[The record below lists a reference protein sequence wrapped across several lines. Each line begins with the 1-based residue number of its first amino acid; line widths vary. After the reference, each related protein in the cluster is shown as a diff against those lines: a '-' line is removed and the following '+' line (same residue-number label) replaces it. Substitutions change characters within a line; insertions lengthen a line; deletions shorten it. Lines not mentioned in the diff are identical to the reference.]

1 MKKLQLILLGIILL
15 TSGKSIS
22 QTDTSK
28 VVIST
33 TIAQK
38 IATDL
43 ISGDFCKKKV
53 IYLELNISELQKKV
67 SIKDSVIFNKQ
78 SKISNLNLIISK
90 KDELLLQQEEISKTY
105 LKDLRKSKRTTLL
118 YKILALIG
126 ASTTGYY
133 ILNK

>member
-28 VVIST
+28 VVITT

-43 ISGDFCKKKV
+43 IAGDFCKKKV
-53 IYLELNISELQKKV
+53 NFLQLNIKELEKKV
-67 SIKDSVIFNKQ
+67 VLKDSMIFNRE
-78 SKISNLNLIISK
+78 SKITNLNSIILK
-90 KDELLLQQEEISKTY
+90 KDEMFTMQEEISKTY

-118 YKILALIG
+118 YKIFTLIG
-126 ASTTGYY
+126 ATATGYY

>member
-33 TIAQK
+33 RIAKK

-43 ISGDFCKKKV
+43 ISGDFCKKKIV
-53 IYLELNISELQKKV
+53 YLELNINELEKKV
-67 SIKDSVIFNKQ
+67 VIKDSMILNRE
-78 SKISNLNLIISK
+78 SKIENLNSLLLK
-90 KDELLLQQEEISKTY
+90 KDEMFTMQEEISKTY
-105 LKDLRKSKRTTLL
+105 LKDLRKYKRTTLL

-133 ILNK
+133 ILTK

>member
-28 VVIST
+28 VVITT

-38 IATDL
+38 ITTDL
-43 ISGDFCKKKV
+43 IAGDFCKKK
-53 IYLELNISELQKKV
+53 INFLELNIKELEKKV
-67 SIKDSVIFNKQ
+67 VVKDSMIFNRE
-78 SKISNLNLIISK
+78 SKITNLNTMLLK
-90 KDELLLQQEEISKTY
+90 KDEMFSMQEEISKTY

-118 YKILALIG
+118 YKVFAIIG
-126 ASTTGYY
+126 ATTTGYF
-133 ILNK
+133 ILLK

>member
-33 TIAQK
+33 RIAK
-38 IATDL
+38 RIATDL
-43 ISGDFCKKKV
+43 VSGDFCKKKI
-53 IYLELNISELQKKV
+53 IYLELNINELQKKV
-67 SIKDSVIFNKQ
+67 VIKDSMILNRE
-78 SKISNLNLIISK
+78 SKIENLNSLLLK
-90 KDELLLQQEEISKTY
+90 KDEMFSMQEEISKTY
-105 LKDLRKSKRTTLL
+105 LKDLRKYKRTTLL

-133 ILNK
+133 ILTK

>member
-126 ASTTGYY
+126 ATTTGYY

>member
-28 VVIST
+28 VVITT

-38 IATDL
+38 ITTDL
-43 ISGDFCKKKV
+43 IAGDFCKKK
-53 IYLELNISELQKKV
+53 INFLELNIKELEKKV
-67 SIKDSVIFNKQ
+67 VVKDSMIFNRE
-78 SKISNLNLIISK
+78 SKITNLNTMLLK
-90 KDELLLQQEEISKTY
+90 KDEMFSMQEEISKTY

-118 YKILALIG
+118 YKVFAIIG
-126 ASTTGYY
+126 ATTTGYY
-133 ILNK
+133 ILLK

>member
-22 QTDTSK
+22 QRDTNK

-33 TIAQK
+33 RIAEK

-43 ISGDFCKKKV
+43 VSGDFCKKKV
-53 IYLELNISELQKKV
+53 FYLELNINELQKKV
-67 SIKDSVIFNKQ
+67 VIKDSMILNRE
-78 SKISNLNLIISK
+78 SKIENLNSLLLK
-90 KDELLLQQEEISKTY
+90 KDEMFTMQEEISKTY
-105 LKDLRKSKRTTLL
+105 LKDLRKYKRTTLL

-133 ILNK
+133 ILTK

>member
-22 QTDTSK
+22 QIDTSK

-33 TIAQK
+33 TIARK

-90 KDELLLQQEEISKTY
+90 KDELLIQQEEISKTY
-105 LKDLRKSKRTTLL
+105 LKDLRKSRRTTLL

-126 ASTTGYY
+126 ATTTGYY

>member
-33 TIAQK
+33 RIAK
-38 IATDL
+38 RIATDL
-43 ISGDFCKKKV
+43 VSGDFCKKKV
-53 IYLELNISELQKKV
+53 IYLELNINELQKKV
-67 SIKDSVIFNKQ
+67 VIKDSMILNRE
-78 SKISNLNLIISK
+78 SKIENLNSLLLK
-90 KDELLLQQEEISKTY
+90 KDEMFSMQEEISKTY
-105 LKDLRKSKRTTLL
+105 LKDLRKYKRTTLL

-133 ILNK
+133 ILTK

>member
-33 TIAQK
+33 RIAKK

-43 ISGDFCKKKV
+43 ISGDFCKKKIV
-53 IYLELNISELQKKV
+53 YLELNINELENKV
-67 SIKDSVIFNKQ
+67 SIKDSVILDKDI
-78 SKISNLNLIISK
+78 KINNLNLIISK
-90 KDELLLQQEEISKTY
+90 KEKLFLQQEEISKTY

-126 ASTTGYY
+126 ATTTGYY

>member
-1 MKKLQLILLGIILL
+1 LILLGIILL

-33 TIAQK
+33 RIAKK

-43 ISGDFCKKKV
+43 ISGDFCKKKIV
-53 IYLELNISELQKKV
+53 YLELNINELEKKV
-67 SIKDSVIFNKQ
+67 SIKDSVIFDKDI
-78 SKISNLNLIISK
+78 KINNLNLIISK
-90 KDELLLQQEEISKTY
+90 KEKLFLQQEEISKTY

-126 ASTTGYY
+126 ATTTGYY